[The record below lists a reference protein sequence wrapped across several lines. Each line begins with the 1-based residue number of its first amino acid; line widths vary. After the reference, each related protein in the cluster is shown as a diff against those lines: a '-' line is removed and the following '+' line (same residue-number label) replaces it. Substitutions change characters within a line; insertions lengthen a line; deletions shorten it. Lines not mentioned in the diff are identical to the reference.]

1 MKKIKLILPLLGFCL
16 IILWISYN
24 IDVNQIIFSLKQTD
38 KIYLFL
44 AIILSVIQIFIASIR
59 FYLFLDA
66 ANTKVRLTKC
76 IEAVMTAIAYNSFL
90 PSKGGDLLKAFV
102 ISKEKTKVIRI
113 TGITVVERIF
123 DLFTIALISL
133 IGLLLL
139 EEYKYAITSVSL
151 LCTLCVILLGFKK
164 INQLPFIGKKLNS
177 IKDLYK
183 IFMKNWKSTILAVTT
198 CFLFWSINLLIIILL
213 LKSVGFNFIYF
224 KVLAYW
230 PFAMI
235 AGILPLSIS
244 GFGTRDGAFLYLLEK
259 TEFTET
265 ILTATFLYTL
275 LVYWFLSLTSLIL
288 LPIIKYNNR
297 DKE

>member
-133 IGLLLL
+133 IGHLLL
-139 EEYKYAITSVSL
+139 EEYKYAITIVSL
-151 LCTLCVILLGFKK
+151 LCTLCVILIGFKK

-177 IKDLYK
+177 IKDLYR

-198 CFLFWSINLLIIILL
+198 CFLFWSNNLLIIILL
-213 LKSVGFNFIYF
+213 LKSMGFNFIYF

-244 GFGTRDGAFLYLLEK
+244 GFGTRDGAFLYLLEN

>member
-1 MKKIKLILPLLGFCL
+1 MKKIKVILPLLGFCL

-38 KIYLFL
+38 KTYLFL
-44 AIILSVIQIFIASIR
+44 AIILSVIQIFLASIR
-59 FYLFLDA
+59 FYLFLNA

-76 IEAVMTAIAYNSFL
+76 TEAVMTAIAYNSFL

-102 ISKEKTKVIRI
+102 ISQEKTKVIRI

-177 IKDLYK
+177 IKDLYR
-183 IFMKNWKSTILAVTT
+183 IFIKNWKSTILAVTT
-198 CFLFWSINLLIIILL
+198 CFLIWSINLLIIILL

-244 GFGTRDGAFLYLLEK
+244 GFGTRDGAFLYLLEN

-288 LPIIKYNNR
+288 LPFIKYNNR

>member
-1 MKKIKLILPLLGFCL
+1 LKKIKLILPLLGFCL

-133 IGLLLL
+133 IGHLLL
-139 EEYKYAITSVSL
+139 EEYKYAITIVSL
-151 LCTLCVILLGFKK
+151 LCTLCVILIGFKK

-177 IKDLYK
+177 IKDLYR

-198 CFLFWSINLLIIILL
+198 CFLFWSNNLLIIILL
-213 LKSVGFNFIYF
+213 LKSMGFNFIYF

>member
-38 KIYLFL
+38 KTYLFL
-44 AIILSVIQIFIASIR
+44 AAILSVIQIFLASIR
-59 FYLFLDA
+59 FYLFLNA

-76 IEAVMTAIAYNSFL
+76 TEAVMTAIAYNSFL

-177 IKDLYK
+177 IKDLYR
-183 IFMKNWKSTILAVTT
+183 IFIKNWKSTILAVTT
-198 CFLFWSINLLIIILL
+198 CFLIWSINLLIIILL

-244 GFGTRDGAFLYLLEK
+244 GFGTRDGAFLYLLENN
-259 TEFTET
+259 EFTET

>member
-1 MKKIKLILPLLGFCL
+1 MPVIGFLI
-16 IILWISYN
+16 IILWISFSL
-24 IDVNQIIFSLKQTD
+24 DVKQIISTLQRVD
-38 KIYLFL
+38 KTYLFL
-44 AIILSVIQIFIASIR
+44 AFILSFAQILIASLR
-59 FYLFLDA
+59 FYSFLCA
-66 ANTKVRLTKC
+66 AETKVRLSKC

-139 EEYKYAITSVSL
+139 EEYKYAITSLSL
-151 LCTLCVILLGFKK
+151 LCTLCVILLGIKK

-183 IFMKNWKSTILAVTT
+183 IFIKNWKSSILAITSS
-198 CFLFWSINLLIIILL
+198 FFFWFNNLMIIIIL
-213 LKSVGFNFIYF
+213 LKSVGLNFAYF
-224 KVLAYW
+224 KILAYW

-244 GFGTRDGAFLYLLEK
+244 GFGTRDGVFVYLLDNPQ
-259 TEFTET
+259 FTDP
-265 ILTATFLYTL
+265 ILTATFLYTIL
-275 LVYWFLSLTSLIL
+275 LYWSLSLTSIAL
-288 LPIIKYNNR
+288 LPMIKFHNR
-297 DKE
+297 EKD

>member
-133 IGLLLL
+133 TGHLLL

-151 LCTLCVILLGFKK
+151 LCTLCVILIGFKK

-177 IKDLYK
+177 IKDLYR

-244 GFGTRDGAFLYLLEK
+244 GFGTRDGAFLYLLEN